1 MPQGSPLEVLGAAL
15 RLGLTS
21 FGGPVA
27 HIGYFRAEYVQRRGW
42 VDEATYADLVAL
54 CQFLPG
60 PASSKVGIALGI
72 LRAGLLGGLC
82 AWIGFT
88 LPSALALT
96 LFAFGV
102 GALGGADAAIL
113 HGLKV
118 VAVAVVAQAV
128 WAMARNLA
136 PDRERATIA
145 LLAAVATVLWPTAV
159 GQVGTI
165 AAAGVVGWLV
175 LGRGRGGAAG
185 VGAAWPAGVT
195 GVSAG
200 AAGSAGGAR
209 AGATTPAVGSAF
221 GDGAAGSAGGLA
233 AGVSAAR
240 AGGAIG
246 GGAGVAGAAGAVG
259 GAGAGLGAAAGVG
272 GASAPPVLVPFGR
285 RVAVVAWAIFFGLLA
300 GLPIA
305 RGATGSEA
313 VAVLDTFYRVGSLVF
328 GGGHVILPLL
338 QAEVVPPGWVTTEQF
353 VAGYGAAQAVPGPLF
368 TFSAYLGATFG
379 GWPYALLALVA
390 IFVPSF
396 LLVVGSLPFWDAL
409 RSRPAFQDALR
420 GVNAAVVGLLLAAL
434 YNPVW
439 TSAVRGPADFAL
451 ALVALGLL
459 AFWKLPPWFVVLL
472 AAVGGALMGMMR

>member
-1 MPQGSPLEVLGAAL
+1 VPQGSPLEVFGAAL

-72 LRAGLLGGLC
+72 LRAGLLGGLA

-102 GALGGADAAIL
+102 GALGADPSASSGLAAGIL

-145 LLAAVATVLWPTAV
+145 LLAAVATVTWPSAL
-159 GQVGTI
+159 GQVATI

-175 LGRGRGGAAG
+175 LPRTR
-185 VGAAWPAGVT
+185 GVT
-195 GVSAG
+195 PESVSTV
-200 AAGSAGGAR
+200 SSVS
-209 AGATTPAVGSAF
+209 TPTV
-221 GDGAAGSAGGLA
+221 
-233 AGVSAAR
+233 R
-240 AGGAIG
+240 
-246 GGAGVAGAAGAVG
+246 
-259 GAGAGLGAAAGVG
+259 
-272 GASAPPVLVPFGR
+272 VPFGR
-285 RVAVVAWAIFFGLLA
+285 RTAVAAWAAFFGLLLL
-300 GLPIA
+300 LPLA
-305 RGATGSEA
+305 RGATGSQP

-368 TFSAYLGATFG
+368 TFSAYLGATLG

-396 LLVVGSLPFWDAL
+396 LLVVGSLPFWDTL
-409 RSRPAFQDALR
+409 RQRPAFQDALR

-434 YNPVW
+434 YQPVW

-451 ALVALGLL
+451 ALLALGLL
-459 AFWKLPPWFVVLL
+459 ALWRVPPWLVVLL
-472 AAVGGALMGMMR
+472 AAGAGALLGLLE